1 MKDKRLTS
9 FLFAA
14 VLLTLT
20 STAIASTTWY
30 VNGVSGSDSNDCKSS
45 TTACKTVGHA
55 ISLAASGDSIRVA
68 PATYIEN
75 LTIGISLKILGSG
88 AQTTVLDGG
97 RVGRVVTISKHVQ
110 VTLSGV
116 TITNGIWSGI
126 VGSGG
131 GIFNSGTLTLVTST
145 LTGNSAG
152 TFCEFSCTGAGGGIS
167 NAVGAHLTIRNSTV
181 SGNEAELVGC
191 SSPSCYTKGGGIY
204 NLGTL
209 ALSNSTV
216 SGNVLFRGFPEGGG
230 IYNSGVATISNSTIS
245 GNSAVY
251 FGQGYGGGI
260 GNIYGMV
267 TLQNSIVANN
277 SDDNCHGTMSSN
289 GYNLSS
295 DATCN
300 FTSTGDLNNTDPV
313 LGPLQYNGGPTQTMA
328 LPSGSPAVDAGNPN
342 GCTDALGHLLTTD
355 QRGQP
360 RPGKQDTGGCD
371 MGAYERQS
379 D

>member
-1 MKDKRLTS
+1 MKDKLLTS

-30 VNGVSGSDSNDCKSS
+30 VNGVSGSNSNDCKSS
-45 TTACKTVGHA
+45 TTACKTIGHA
-55 ISLAASGDSIRVA
+55 ISLAASGDSIKVA
-68 PATYIEN
+68 AATYTEN
-75 LTIGISLKILGSG
+75 LTISISLKILGSG
-88 AQTTVLDGG
+88 AKTTILDGG
-97 RVGRVVTISKHVQ
+97 SAGRVIYVPSATAQ

-116 TITNGIWSGI
+116 TITHGIS
-126 VGSGG
+126 SGG
-131 GIFNSGTLTLVTST
+131 GGGAGIFNSGALTLVAST
-145 LTGNSAG
+145 LNGNVAG
-152 TFCEFSCTGAGGGIS
+152 TFCQSCSLGGGGIS
-167 NAVGAHLTIRNSTV
+167 NAVGAHLTIKSSTV
-181 SGNEAELVGC
+181 SGNEVELVGC
-191 SSPSCYTKGGGIY
+191 SPSCYTKGGGIY

-230 IYNSGVATISNSTIS
+230 IYNGGVATISNSTIA
-245 GNSAVY
+245 GNT
-251 FGQGYGGGI
+251 GGYGGGI
-260 GNIYGMV
+260 FGTA
-267 TLQNSIVANN
+267 TLQNSIVANTPG
-277 SDDNCHGTMSSN
+277 NCLGGTMNSL

-300 FTSTGDLNNTDPV
+300 FTSPGDLNNTDPL

-328 LPSGSPAVDAGNPN
+328 LPSGSPAVDAGNPS
-342 GCTDALGHLLTTD
+342 GCTDGLGHLLKAD
-355 QRGQP
+355 QRGKP
-360 RPGKQDTGGCD
+360 RPGTGDTGNCD